1 MTLYLP
7 LAGFSTSNKSA
18 LMLCNKFRQLLLAQV
33 ASSRPRVGVV
43 KNNPGLPPLTCI
55 QAMRNLHREMKLLEE
70 TKTSFK
76 SLLIAHVLPN
86 LRCVVASAT
95 STTISS
101 TRPSPEAPVKT
112 KAIARLSAVDIRPSM
127 LSTIAVDHN
136 PSASTRGVDK
146 CEKSLRATKA
156 EKVAERMRNAENLYL
171 QRMRKG
177 TKCKQAPRGTW

>member
-7 LAGFSTSNKSA
+7 LAGFSTSNNSA
-18 LMLCNKFRQLLLAQV
+18 LMLCNQFRQLLLAQV

-43 KNNPGLPPLTCI
+43 KNNLLPPLTCI
-55 QAMRNLHREMKLLEE
+55 QAMRNLHKEMKLLEE
-70 TKTSFK
+70 AKTSFK
-76 SLLIAHVLPN
+76 SFLIAHVLPN
-86 LRCVVASAT
+86 LSCVAAPAT

-101 TRPSPEAPVKT
+101 TSPSPEAPVKT

-146 CEKSLRATKA
+146 SEKSLRATKA